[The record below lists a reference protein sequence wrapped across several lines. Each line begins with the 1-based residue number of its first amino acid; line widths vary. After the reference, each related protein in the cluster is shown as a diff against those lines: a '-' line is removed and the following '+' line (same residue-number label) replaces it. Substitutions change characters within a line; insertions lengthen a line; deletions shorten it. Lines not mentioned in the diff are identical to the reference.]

1 MSYNP
6 IERLLNNDILFLYN
20 ITTLDTTHLI
30 EMIRENPQKDLI
42 IQNLINANKRYYL
55 NIFILRVA
63 YDNPKFID
71 KILSIL
77 KRESNFFIMQ
87 EGEFTNFIH
96 SSKRAYNYVIRNL
109 DTLLQNGEE
118 AKIKIIIEEMIEKG
132 YSFDPLRLSLNMHYR
147 GLFILNIINNYPDKF
162 NEILPNF
169 TRYLV
174 GYNYK
179 KNEQLTLL
187 PELIPEEDISR
198 IIEAFIKKFGNISL
212 FYELKEFL
220 LANYQSN
227 DLAKILINNKPDEF
241 QKDADRL
248 FLTSRDYQIE
258 IMKKYSNW
266 VTKDIIDEYFKS
278 FRVFLDD
285 DDNYSLTSAVFY
297 GLSKEI
303 KRCVDTYLE
312 MSKDKT
318 CSKVGKGST
327 TKVYRIGDFV
337 IKISSTKWSYENVIC
352 PDLFLIA
359 KDFEDI
365 TIRDKNGVV
374 LIALEVQQ
382 YLTKKPSKDDS
393 MLFKNFSNELHKR
406 GYYLNDSLFGGI
418 CGDNSML
425 LNSYKD
431 ANVEAK
437 ESLPKWFKEKP
448 LVLVDRDRVYKLSN
462 EHPKQLRSGY

>member
-1 MSYNP
+1 
-6 IERLLNNDILFLYN
+6 
-20 ITTLDTTHLI
+20 
-30 EMIRENPQKDLI
+30 
-42 IQNLINANKRYYL
+42 
-55 NIFILRVA
+55 
-63 YDNPKFID
+63 
-71 KILSIL
+71 
-77 KRESNFFIMQ
+77 
-87 EGEFTNFIH
+87 
-96 SSKRAYNYVIRNL
+96 
-109 DTLLQNGEE
+109 
-118 AKIKIIIEEMIEKG
+118 
-132 YSFDPLRLSLNMHYR
+132 
-147 GLFILNIINNYPDKF
+147 
-162 NEILPNF
+162 
-169 TRYLV
+169 
-174 GYNYK
+174 
-179 KNEQLTLL
+179 
-187 PELIPEEDISR
+187 
-198 IIEAFIKKFGNISL
+198 
-212 FYELKEFL
+212 
-220 LANYQSN
+220 
-227 DLAKILINNKPDEF
+227 
-241 QKDADRL
+241 
-248 FLTSRDYQIE
+248 
-258 IMKKYSNW
+258 MKKYSNW